1 MERKTNNLKQ
11 IQKNKKELT
20 LTPQEKEKKENY
32 LKLLIK
38 SINEKER

>member
-1 MERKTNNLKQ
+1 MERKTNNLKE
-11 IQKNKKELT
+11 IQKNEKDI